1 MSGVWADVAVVV
13 ALLLAL
19 AWYLSYTAA
28 RLDRLHARVEGSLA
42 SLDAQLV
49 RRAEAAAEYA
59 QVAALDPA
67 SALLLASS
75 AADSLQA
82 ADSAL
87 ITDDVQQVGVPV
99 ERAQAET
106 ALTQTLALVVGD
118 ASATDGA
125 ASRAEAAGRRL
136 ISTVP
141 DVPGSAPE
149 DGDDGA
155 RQRLADA
162 CDRVELAYRFHN
174 EAVRDVRRV
183 RAKAIVR
190 ALHLAGRTQ
199 LPEEV
204 TFATRV
210 HGLGRTD
217 AWR

>member
-1 MSGVWADVAVVV
+1 MCI
-13 ALLLAL
+13 
-19 AWYLSYTAA
+19 
-28 RLDRLHARVEGSLA
+28 R
-42 SLDAQLV
+42 
-49 RRAEAAAEYA
+49 
-59 QVAALDPA
+59 
-67 SALLLASS
+67 
-75 AADSLQA
+75 DS
-82 ADSAL
+82 
-87 ITDDVQQVGVPV
+87 TDDVQQVGVPV

-125 ASRAEAAGRRL
+125 ASRAEAAGRRP

-141 DVPGSAPE
+141 DVPGSAPAE
-149 DGDDGA
+149 GDDGA